1 MTDIQCGTF
10 TLTEAQKQ
18 ELWDA
23 AMKAKAERAERLP
36 DEAACLRA
44 LADGVHRLQELGWR
58 DASYAP
64 TDSSPLQLIE
74 AGSTGIHD
82 GYRDTERRFWITDD
96 GDLWPSR
103 PILFRA
109 ALPAPDTGESR

>member
-1 MTDIQCGTF
+1 MADIQCGTF

-44 LADGVHRLQELGWR
+44 MTDAHHRLKELGWR

-64 TDSSPLQLIE
+64 ANDSPLELIE
-74 AGSTGIHD
+74 SGSTGIHR
-82 GYRDTERRFWITDD
+82 GHRDAERRFWIEGD

-103 PILFRA
+103 PVLFR
-109 ALPAPDTGESR
+109 PTTPSPEDRK